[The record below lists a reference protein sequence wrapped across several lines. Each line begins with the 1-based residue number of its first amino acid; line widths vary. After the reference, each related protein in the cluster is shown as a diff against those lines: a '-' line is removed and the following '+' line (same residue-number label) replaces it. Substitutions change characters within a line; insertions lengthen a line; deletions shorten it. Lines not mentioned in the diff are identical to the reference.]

1 MKRSRSYYLKRLDK
15 MVHNLIDEK
24 NVVLEDLTLET
35 SLGLESVM
43 DDYILNKF
51 LTIGDTAFNRDGY
64 RNATDKIIEHFKLYE

>member
-1 MKRSRSYYLKRLDK
+1 MKRSRNYYLKRLDQ
-15 MVHNLIDEK
+15 MVHSLIDEK
-24 NVVLEDLTLET
+24 KVVLEELTLET

-43 DDYILNKF
+43 DDYILSKF